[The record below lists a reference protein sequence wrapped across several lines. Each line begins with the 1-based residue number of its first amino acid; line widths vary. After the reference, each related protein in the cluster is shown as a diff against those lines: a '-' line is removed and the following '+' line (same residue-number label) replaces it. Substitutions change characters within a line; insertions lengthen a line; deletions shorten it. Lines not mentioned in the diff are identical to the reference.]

1 MMAQALGFS
10 LLLFLTLSAHFLLG
24 WPFSPRRCS
33 ISKQT
38 FGHSYEL
45 AMTHPPNQQMVTSVD
60 KFIEALEVTGETL
73 KIHLA
78 LGNMMRRKGEAAK
91 AIRIHQNVLDRRGLT
106 SKQHHEAQL
115 ELARDYVSAGLLDRA
130 ESLFQELIQLD

>member
-1 MMAQALGFS
+1 
-10 LLLFLTLSAHFLLG
+10 
-24 WPFSPRRCS
+24 
-33 ISKQT
+33 
-38 FGHSYEL
+38 HSYYRGMSYLLNE
-45 AMTHPPNQQMVTSVD
+45 QMDNSVD

-73 KIHLA
+73 EIHLA

-91 AIRIHQNVLDRRGLT
+91 AFRIHQNVLDRRGLT

-130 ESLFQELIQLD
+130 ESLFQELIQLDSFYKSQALNSSLKSIRMKKSGARRSRLQACCRA